1 MRIVE
6 NAIVWYVG
14 LITKAMG
21 ALDTM
26 SFEIDWEDDD
36 E

>member
-1 MRIVE
+1 MRIIE

-14 LITKAMG
+14 LLTKAVG
-21 ALDTM
+21 LIDARA
-26 SFEIDWEDDD
+26 FEIDWEDDD